1 MRLRGTLACFVVVA
15 SLTACS
21 LLVSTSGLTEGDGG
35 EAQDD
40 ASRDSSSGS
49 SSGSSGGSSGSGG
62 LDGGVG
68 EAATGDASLCS
79 VAHDLCDDFSGTTFP
94 DLTRWTTFER
104 AGQSTGTRVTDDF
117 VSGPASFRAQAVE
130 WDSVNLMKSFSGAVK
145 RLVCEFSANVKSQT
159 TGTPV
164 LRSFHLDAV
173 PTTSSGLDSYRLAF
187 VAYPTAGGA
196 IDEFW
201 TSPSASGG
209 RRDGPAVIPTDQWM
223 RVRLDLKTES
233 PASMTISY
241 NGDFVG
247 KVDLPKFPAF
257 DALLVRF
264 GGLTEVSAGHGGTV
278 NIDDV
283 VCDVTR

>member
-21 LLVSTSGLTEGDGG
+21 LLVSTSGLTEGDGR

-40 ASRDSSSGS
+40 ASRESNSGS
-49 SSGSSGGSSGSGG
+49 SSGSSGSGG

-79 VAHDLCDDFSGTTFP
+79 VAHDLCDDFNGTTFP

-104 AGQSTGTRVTDDF
+104 AGQSTGTRVIDDF

-130 WDSVNLMKSFSGAVK
+130 WDSVSLMKSFSGAVK
-145 RLVCEFSANVKSQT
+145 RLVCEFSANVKADTRGSEVLT
-159 TGTPV
+159 TFRV
-164 LRSFHLDAV
+164 DAV
-173 PTTSSGLDSYRLAF
+173 PTAGSGLDYYGLSF
-187 VAYPTAGGA
+187 CSYPTNGGA
-196 IDEFW
+196 IGDFW
-201 TSPSASGG
+201 TTSSDWGGG
-209 RRDGPAVIPTDQWM
+209 RYGPAVIPTDQWM
-223 RVRLDLKTES
+223 RVRLDVKTEA
-233 PASMTISY
+233 PASVSVSY